1 MNIAFQVKKK
11 ISELRRDN
19 FTDEIVTAK
28 NHLQDFCK
36 VLVRF
41 FSDDRFF
48 SVFYRKSWGIS
59 AFKISGND

>member
-1 MNIAFQVKKK
+1 MNIAFQVKNK

-41 FSDDRFF
+41 FQ
-48 SVFYRKSWGIS
+48 
-59 AFKISGND
+59 